1 VERANR
7 RRGADKFGRQ
17 RGILFERAANVRTRF
32 NLAEEMKQ
40 RPEGMK
46 ASGKELKAQ
55 PIRCFP
61 ALAERGIRFVE
72 LPPKALDILRPVHRS
87 RGGGPFRCMERH
99 ITAPRA
105 ILRLSFA
112 ATARRPK

>member
-1 VERANR
+1 LRAFLDI
-7 RRGADKFGRQ
+7 GAKAHGIAATVAGREVRPAPLLTLILKEPGQ
-17 RGILFERAANVRTRF
+17 RGVLFECAANVRTRF

-61 ALAERGIRFVE
+61 ALAERGIHSVE
-72 LPPKALDILRPVHRS
+72 PTPKEFSKSWQNIGS
-87 RGGGPFRCMERH
+87 ECMC
-99 ITAPRA
+99 APR
-105 ILRLSFA
+105 S
-112 ATARRPK
+112 